1 MEQILIDYAPYIAA
15 VTAFVVLAEK
25 IAKLTPTKT
34 DDKFVGYAHKLFSVL
49 GLNVKDNAGK

>member
-25 IAKLTPTKT
+25 IADITPTKAENKAIEWIYKIFAVIGIKTT
-34 DDKFVGYAHKLFSVL
+34 DNK
-49 GLNVKDNAGK
+49 GK